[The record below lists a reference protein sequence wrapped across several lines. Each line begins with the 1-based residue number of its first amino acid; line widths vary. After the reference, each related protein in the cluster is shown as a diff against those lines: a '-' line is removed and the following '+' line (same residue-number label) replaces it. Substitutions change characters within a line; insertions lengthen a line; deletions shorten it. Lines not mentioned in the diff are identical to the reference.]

1 MRQKGGGAVF
11 YTVSME
17 TMLVDK
23 KTRALVSEYVPPA
36 DTLTAL
42 ADLFSLLSDPGRLKI
57 VSALS
62 ISSLCVSDLSAL
74 IGMNQ
79 TTLSHQ
85 LTALRRQNIVDK
97 RRQGKISFYYIK
109 NRAVLDIMLSA
120 TSFV

>member
-1 MRQKGGGAVF
+1 MRQNRNLTLF
-11 YTVSME
+11 YTECME
-17 TMLVDK
+17 NMLVDK

-36 DTLTAL
+36 ETLTAL
-42 ADLFSLLSDPGRLKI
+42 ADLFSLLSDAGRLKI

-62 ISSLCVSDLSAL
+62 ISSLCVSDLSTL

-97 RRQGKISFYYIK
+97 RRQGKVSFYYIK
-109 NRAVLDIMLSA
+109 NKAVLDIMLSA

>member
-1 MRQKGGGAVF
+1 MRQNRNLTLF
-11 YTVSME
+11 YTEYME
-17 TMLVDK
+17 NMLVDK
-23 KTRALVSEYVPPA
+23 KTRALVSEYVPPS

-42 ADLFSLLSDPGRLKI
+42 ADLFSLLSDAGRLKI

-97 RRQGKISFYYIK
+97 RRQGKVSFYYIK
-109 NRAVLDIMLSA
+109 NKAVLDIMLSA

>member
-1 MRQKGGGAVF
+1 MRQNRNLTLF
-11 YTVSME
+11 YTEYME
-17 TMLVDK
+17 NMLVDK

-42 ADLFSLLSDPGRLKI
+42 ADLFSLLSDAGRLKI

-79 TTLSHQ
+79 TT
-85 LTALRRQNIVDK
+85 RRTSSP
-97 RRQGKISFYYIK
+97 RSAARTSSTSAA
-109 NRAVLDIMLSA
+109 RAKSPFI
-120 TSFV
+120 T

>member
-17 TMLVDK
+17 TMLVDI

>member
-1 MRQKGGGAVF
+1 MRQKGDGAVF

>member
-1 MRQKGGGAVF
+1 MF

>member
-17 TMLVDK
+17 TMLVDI
-23 KTRALVSEYVPPA
+23 KTRALVSEYVPLA